1 MTTPTIS
8 AVEAEILTLQPT
20 EHRLL
25 VRMRA
30 PESKTKGGIIV
41 PATAQANDKK
51 VCAEGTII
59 AAGPGYRSTREPGRF
74 YPMDARIVPGAQI
87 VFALYKGQDL
97 RHPDYRMLD
106 ADDVLAIIPQANQ

>member
-41 PATAQANDKK
+41 PATALANDKK

-106 ADDVLAIIPQANQ
+106 ADDVLAIIPQS

>member
-41 PATAQANDKK
+41 PATA
-51 VCAEGTII
+51 
-59 AAGPGYRSTREPGRF
+59 
-74 YPMDARIVPGAQI
+74 
-87 VFALYKGQDL
+87 
-97 RHPDYRMLD
+97 
-106 ADDVLAIIPQANQ
+106 